1 MPLVA
6 TDWTVTRSTG
16 NIRYI
21 GDDHGGGSPS
31 YATVIEF
38 HRWLQDLAD
47 DAVSSGDDELDITDD
62 TPSDRSTDN
71 IITLLGNY
79 NIDATAAEH
88 LYDGSIIQANG
99 DTIYDGI
106 VNFGNTDVQIQIIQ
120 NGAVLSDDWWNF
132 GGGGLNADANAGIS
146 HRFMLL
152 VRDAAADIDGRRLI
166 GTCRRFNFTYSEFPI
181 NGTSRGNNVLAL
193 SDASDLNNQST
204 EANVAGWVS
213 ITNTEGYRAI
223 DVNNDTVDEYFYS
236 EWNEGAGGETGRAGN
251 INDIY
256 ERVKWITRDGSA
268 ETTYG
273 NSGELFRGIT
283 HQVAL
288 DTGGANSGTF
298 NAVENVSW
306 SGGTGIMV
314 AIDNAT
320 ASAATTMWIQ
330 RLTGTAPGDAVL
342 ITGGASSATAT
353 TNTSALTPRTVSTPV
368 PGASTGSALIGAYGF
383 GVAVANLGASDLLKA
398 LDDSTYTPPNNVT
411 FTVQG
416 LVATEDYVL
425 VTNDAGSAIDT
436 GQLSLSTTL
445 SGATETSVVVGS
457 IPADTPS
464 AGTIRIQR
472 DNGAYT
478 THAYTSYTGNTFTI
492 ASTDFSTNNAT
503 STNNV
508 YISYIDVLAT
518 ATAESFTVVYSGDRT
533 LFVRVRDGGTAGDLE
548 GIKTFETTAT
558 LGSGG
563 GSTTVIRTSDA

>member
-1 MPLVA
+1 MPLIA
-6 TDWTVTRSTG
+6 TDWTVTRATG
-16 NIRYI
+16 DIRYI
-21 GDDHGGGSPS
+21 GDDHGGASPS

-71 IITLLGNY
+71 IITLLGAY
-79 NIDATAAEH
+79 NIDANAAEH

-106 VNFGNTDVQIQIIQ
+106 VNFGNADVQIQIIQ
-120 NGAVLSDDWWNF
+120 DGTVLADDWWNF

-288 DTGGANSGTF
+288 NTGGANSGTF
-298 NAVENVSW
+298 SAVENVSW

-320 ASAATTMWIQ
+320 ASSATNMWIQ
-330 RLTGTAPGDAVL
+330 RLTGTAPGDGVL
-342 ITGGASSATAT
+342 ITGDSSSATAT
-353 TNTSALTPRTVSTPV
+353 TDTGALTARTVSTPV
-368 PGASTGSALIGAYGF
+368 PGASTGSALIGSYGF

-398 LDDSTYTPPNNVT
+398 LDDLTYTPPNNVT

-416 LVATEDYVL
+416 LEATEDYVL
-425 VTNDAGSAIDT
+425 VTNDAGSAIDI

-445 SGATETSVVVGS
+445 SGATETSVVVGT

-478 THAYTSYTGNTFTI
+478 THAYSSYTGNTFTI

-518 ATAESFTVVYSGDRT
+518 AATESFTVVYSGDRT